1 MKKFLKS
8 FSAFLFTLI
17 FTISITV
24 TNNNAVSAAPKH
36 KRIYGKGRYET
47 SASIVNSGWEKS
59 DYAVIAS
66 GEGFADALS
75 AAPLAKKY
83 NAPIIL
89 TEGKNLNGNAKNQLK
104 RLGVKNVIIVG
115 GTGSISTNAEKQINN
130 LGISTRRIY
139 GNSRFDTSLEVAKE
153 IGIENGIVVT
163 NGLGFADALSMAPIA
178 ANKQM
183 PIILTP
189 ANNLPK
195 NIKDFINT
203 NPYNKSY
210 ILGGSG
216 VVSSTIQDGL
226 KNSKRLY
233 GNSRYDTNAAILKE
247 FAEEVNLD
255 NIYVAAGS
263 NYPDALSGSAL
274 AAKTNSPIVLVSNK
288 VEASVMSFIKNK
300 HSNFNNINIIGG
312 SGVVSDT
319 TVKTVVDGKE
329 VGDLKVHYID
339 VGQGDS
345 ILIQQDGHNMLID
358 AGPNS
363 AETTVANYLK
373 SQGITKLDYIVGT
386 HPHEDHI
393 GGLDKVIDSFE
404 VGRVIMPKATHN
416 TKAFKD
422 VVNSINNKGIKITT
436 PKVGDSYELGNAR
449 WQILAPV
456 NASYG
461 NLNNYSIVTKLQF
474 GNNSF
479 IFTGDAESLSE
490 GEILQKQ
497 LDISSD
503 VLKVGH
509 HGSKTST
516 TKNFLNKV
524 SPKYAVITVGKGNSY
539 KHPNQEVLNRLKAKN
554 IKVYRTDEN
563 GTIVATSDGTSIRF
577 NKSPGSYKGNDVV
590 TPMSKPTSKSQ
601 PKPNIKPQPKPS
613 TKPTVKPKPQSKP
626 QPNYNSGSIYI
637 TKSGKKYHR
646 DGCRSLSRSK
656 IAISKQ
662 DAINRG
668 YKPCTVCNP

>member
-17 FTISITV
+17 V
-24 TNNNAVSAAPKH
+24 VLTNTDVNNAAPKYN
-36 KRIYGKGRYET
+36 RIYGKGRYET
-47 SASIVNSGWEKS
+47 SASIVNTGWEKS
-59 DYAVIAS
+59 DYAIIAS

-104 RLGVKNVIIVG
+104 RLDVKNVIIVG
-115 GTGSISTNAEKQINN
+115 GTGSISANTEKQINN
-130 LGISTRRIY
+130 LEISTRRIY
-139 GNSRFDTSLEVAKE
+139 GESRFDTSLEVAKE
-153 IGIENGIVVT
+153 IGVENGIVVT

-195 NIKDFINT
+195 NIKEFINS
-203 NPYNKSY
+203 NSYGKSY
-210 ILGGSG
+210 ILGGNG
-216 VVSSTIQDGL
+216 VVSNTIQGDL

-233 GNSRYDTNAAILKE
+233 GNSRYDTNSAILKE
-247 FAEEVNLD
+247 FSEEVNLD
-255 NIYVAAGS
+255 NIYIAAGS

-288 VEASVMSFIKNK
+288 IEASVMSFIKNK

-319 TVKTVVDGKE
+319 IVKTVVDGKE

-345 ILIQQDGHNMLID
+345 ILIQQDDHNMLID
-358 AGPNS
+358 AGTNS
-363 AETTVANYLK
+363 SEKVVVDYLK
-373 SQGITKLDYIVGT
+373 SHGVTKLDYVIGT

-393 GGLDKVIDSFE
+393 GGLDAVINNFE
-404 VGRVIMPKATHN
+404 IGQVFMPKVTAT
-416 TKAFKD
+416 TQTFKS
-422 VVNSINNKGIKITT
+422 VITAINNKELKITT
-436 PKVGDSYELGNAR
+436 PKVGDSYGLGNAR
-449 WQILAPV
+449 WQIIAPV
-456 NASYG
+456 SASYD
-461 NLNNYSIVTKLQF
+461 NLNNYSIVTKLKF

-490 GEILQKQ
+490 GEILKKQ

-509 HGSKTST
+509 HGSRTST
-516 TKNFLNKV
+516 TQNFLNKV
-524 SPKYAVITVGKGNSY
+524 NPKYAVISVGKGNSY
-539 KHPNQEVLNRLKAKN
+539 KHPNQEILNRLKSKN
-554 IKVYRTDEN
+554 VKVYRTDEN
-563 GTIVATSDGTSIRF
+563 GTVVATSDGTSIRF

-590 TPMSKPTSKSQ
+590 VPIQKPS
-601 PKPNIKPQPKPS
+601 IKPQPKP
-613 TKPTVKPKPQSKP
+613 VPKPSPKPVIKP
-626 QPNYNSGSIYI
+626 QPSDNKSVTVYI
-637 TKSGKKYHR
+637 TKTGKKYHR
-646 DGCRSLSRSK
+646 NGCRYLRKSK
-656 IAISKQ
+656 IPINKN

-668 YKPCTVCNP
+668 YGSCGICNP

>member
-17 FTISITV
+17 VVLTNTDV
-24 TNNNAVSAAPKH
+24 TNAAPKYN
-36 KRIYGKGRYET
+36 RIYGKGRYET
-47 SASIVNSGWEKS
+47 SASIVNTGWEKS
-59 DYAVIAS
+59 EYAVIAS

-104 RLGVKNVIIVG
+104 RLDVKNVIIVG
-115 GTGSISTNAEKQINN
+115 GTGSISANTEKQINN

-139 GNSRFDTSLEVAKE
+139 GKSRFDTSLEVAKE
-153 IGIENGIVVT
+153 IGVENGIVVT

-195 NIKDFINT
+195 NIKDFINS
-203 NPYNKSY
+203 NSYGKSY
-210 ILGGSG
+210 ILGGNG
-216 VVSSTIQDGL
+216 VVSNTIQGDL

-247 FAEEVNLD
+247 FSEEVNLD

-274 AAKTNSPIVLVSNK
+274 AARNNSPIVLVSNK

-358 AGPNS
+358 AGKNS
-363 AETTVANYLK
+363 SEKVVLDYLK
-373 SQGITKLDYIVGT
+373 SHGVTKLDYVIGT

-393 GGLDKVIDSFE
+393 GGLDAVINNFE
-404 VGRVIMPKATHN
+404 IGQVFMPKVTH
-416 TKAFKD
+416 TSQTFKS
-422 VVNSINNKGIKITT
+422 VVTAITNKGLKITT
-436 PKVGDSYELGNAR
+436 PKIGDSYGLGNAR
-449 WQILAPV
+449 WEIIAPV
-456 NASYG
+456 SASYD
-461 NLNNYSIVTKLQF
+461 NLNNYSIVTKLKF

-490 GEILQKQ
+490 GEILKKQ

-509 HGSKTST
+509 HGSRTST
-516 TKNFLNKV
+516 TQNFLNKV
-524 SPKYAVITVGKGNSY
+524 NPKYAVISVGKGNSY
-539 KHPNQEVLNRLKAKN
+539 KHPNQEILNRLKSKN
-554 IKVYRTDEN
+554 VKVYRTDEN
-563 GTIVATSDGTSIRF
+563 GTVVATSDGTSIRF

-590 TPMSKPTSKSQ
+590 VPIQKPS
-601 PKPNIKPQPKPS
+601 IKPQPKP
-613 TKPTVKPKPQSKP
+613 VPKPSPKPVIKP
-626 QPNYNSGSIYI
+626 QPSDNKSVTVYI
-637 TKSGKKYHR
+637 TKTGKKYHR
-646 DGCRSLSRSK
+646 NGCRYLRKSK
-656 IAISKQ
+656 IPINKN

-668 YKPCTVCNP
+668 YGSCGICNP

>member
-1 MKKFLKS
+1 MELIIEGEVINMKKILKS

-17 FTISITV
+17 VVLTNADV
-24 TNNNAVSAAPKH
+24 TNAAPKYN
-36 KRIYGKGRYET
+36 RIYGKGRYET
-47 SASIVNSGWEKS
+47 SASIVNTGWEKS
-59 DYAVIAS
+59 DYAIIAS

-104 RLGVKNVIIVG
+104 RLDVKNVIIVG
-115 GTGSISTNAEKQINN
+115 GTGSISANTEKQINN

-139 GNSRFDTSLEVAKE
+139 GKSRFDTSLEVAKE
-153 IGIENGIVVT
+153 IGVENGIVVT
-163 NGLGFADALSMAPIA
+163 NGLGFADALSMAPIP

-195 NIKDFINT
+195 NIKDFINS
-203 NPYNKSY
+203 NSYGKSY
-210 ILGGSG
+210 ILGGNG
-216 VVSSTIQDGL
+216 VVSNTIQGDL

-247 FAEEVNLD
+247 FSEEVNLD

-329 VGDLKVHYID
+329 VRDLKVHYID

-358 AGPNS
+358 AGTNS
-363 AETTVANYLK
+363 SEKVVVDYLK
-373 SQGITKLDYIVGT
+373 SHGVTKLDYVIGT

-393 GGLDKVIDSFE
+393 GGLDAVINNFE
-404 VGRVIMPKATHN
+404 IGQVFMPKVTH
-416 TKAFKD
+416 TSQTFKS
-422 VVNSINNKGIKITT
+422 VVTAITNKGLKITT
-436 PKVGDSYELGNAR
+436 PKIGNSYGLGNAR
-449 WQILAPV
+449 WEIIAPV
-456 NASYG
+456 SASYD
-461 NLNNYSIVTKLQF
+461 NLNNYSIVTKLKF

-516 TKNFLNKV
+516 TQNFLNKV
-524 SPKYAVITVGKGNSY
+524 NPKYAVISCGKGNKY
-539 KHPNQEVLNRLKAKN
+539 GHPTQETLNKLRDKN
-554 IKVYRTDEN
+554 VKVYRTDEN
-563 GTIVATSDGTSIRF
+563 GTVVATSDGTSIRF
-577 NKSPGSYKGNDVV
+577 NKSPGSYKGIDVV
-590 TPMSKPTSKSQ
+590 APIQKPSV
-601 PKPNIKPQPKPS
+601 KPQPKP
-613 TKPTVKPKPQSKP
+613 VPKPSSKPVIKP
-626 QPNYNSGSIYI
+626 QPSDNKSVTVYI
-637 TKSGKKYHR
+637 TKTGKKYHR
-646 DGCRSLSRSK
+646 NGCKSLRKSK
-656 IAISKQ
+656 IPISKN
-662 DAINRG
+662 DAINKG
-668 YKPCTVCNP
+668 YTPCGMCNP